1 MYASKQ
7 ITTMVM
13 FITIRSLFNDLS
25 HSLVCHLLP
34 SLSFESA
41 IRAFVYISDQLI
53 SIRLNYRR
61 VIKHVSEFT

>member
-13 FITIRSLFNDLS
+13 FITIT